1 MKGAI
6 RPSNLADWLMA
17 QGRHFI
23 TTEEVAD
30 LVGTAPVSV
39 RQSLRRPRESNE
51 IVSVTRGAWVPVPPE
66 FRTAGAPPPAHFID
80 PLMRF
85 LGHPY
90 YVGFLTAAAV
100 HGASHQAAMVFQ
112 VVTPAVLRNRQIGGA
127 QVRFIRRSEVPRR
140 AVIEHLVPT
149 GRIKVSTLEVTLLD
163 LVGSPRHGGGLSNVA
178 TVIGQLL
185 EDDNVDPLELANQA
199 QTYPTSVAQRAGY
212 LIDAIGPLVDKSA
225 DLEELHHSTVK
236 AEPVLLTTHRDRHGE
251 RDSRW
256 GVIVN
261 TEIEPDL

>member
-1 MKGAI
+1 
-6 RPSNLADWLMA
+6 MA
-17 QGRHFI
+17 RGRHFV
-23 TTEEVAD
+23 TTEEVAE
-30 LVGTAPVSV
+30 LVGVAPASV

-66 FRTAGAPPPAHFID
+66 FRTAGAPPPSHFIN
-80 PLMRF
+80 PLMKF
-85 LGHPY
+85 LGHSY

-100 HGASHQAAMVFQ
+100 HGSSHQAAMVFQ
-112 VVTPAVLRNRQIGGA
+112 VATPAVLRDRRIGNA
-127 QVRFIRRSEVPRR
+127 QVRFIRRSEVPGR

-149 GRIKVSTLEVTLLD
+149 GRIKVSTPEVTLLD
-163 LVGSPRHGGGLSNVA
+163 LVESPRHGGGLSNVA

-185 EDDNVDPLELANQA
+185 EDDKVNPVELATQA

-212 LIDAIGPLVDKSA
+212 LIDSMGALVGVSV
-225 DLEELHHSTVK
+225 DLEELHQPTND
-236 AEPVLLTTHRDRHGE
+236 AEPVLLTVHRGRHGE
-251 RDSRW
+251 RDKRW